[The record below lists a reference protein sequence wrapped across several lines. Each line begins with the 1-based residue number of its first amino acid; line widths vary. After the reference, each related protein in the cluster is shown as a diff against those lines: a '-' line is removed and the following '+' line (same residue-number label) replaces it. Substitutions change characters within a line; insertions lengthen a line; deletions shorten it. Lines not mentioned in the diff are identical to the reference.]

1 MTRLGGW
8 LVGFFF
14 LLMLV
19 VPTTLQAE
27 RGILLALLLFG
38 TILILIKSPDRWSV
52 SKPLVYWLVACV
64 TYSVFSMLV
73 GC

>member
-27 RGILLALLLFG
+27 RGILLALLLFWNDSDFDKL
-38 TILILIKSPDRWSV
+38 T
-52 SKPLVYWLVACV
+52 
-64 TYSVFSMLV
+64 
-73 GC
+73 